1 MKNYLTLTLGWLF
14 LLCSFLFQ
22 DSKISLG
29 LNGITLGVFIV
40 HMINLVSEDFPKKD

>member
-14 LLCSFLFQ
+14 LLSSFLFE

-29 LNGITLGVFIV
+29 LKGVALGVFIV
-40 HMINLVSEDFPKKD
+40 HMINLVSEDFPQKN